1 MQQKQTNTASK
12 LLTSPAPLGCYP
24 SKKPAVL
31 CSDAALVRRLVT
43 DVVRRLVVDVVRR
56 LVTDVVRRLALV
68 VVEEG
73 RPASVVSRRLDA
85 VSVPFS
91 VSLHQH
97 VSADFHS

>member
-31 CSDAALVRRLVT
+31 CSDAAL
-43 DVVRRLVVDVVRR
+43 VRR